1 MFNYSVNQSI
11 IQQPTVTIE
20 FKSLP
25 YVCASGIYDATVNDL
40 ILGEL
45 TVNGVTKPIL
55 RLGLICAVGDKLGQL
70 SLNLET
76 DINDKRFK
84 DTQDFAIVTGMVDP
98 QGKMLFREEVVQL
111 KTPLSNGRTSITTFP
126 DFEGKKI
133 KVAVRRSARTNT
145 KGVPYMNASAYLNI
159 NGQTAF
165 EMLHGQPP
173 KWVIDN
179 AVNFA
184 SECDPLMEGAK
195 QEQQE
200 YNYTTTQQGN
210 ASQQDN
216 PYAQPSSQAQNI
228 YGMQQA
234 QGYSSQ
240 QNTYT
245 PQPQQPSSQAQNI
258 YGMQQGQQ
266 PDYSALGAPQ
276 TKQDEIPF

>member
-1 MFNYSVNQSI
+1 
-11 IQQPTVTIE
+11 
-20 FKSLP
+20 
-25 YVCASGIYDATVNDL
+25 
-40 ILGEL
+40 
-45 TVNGVTKPIL
+45 
-55 RLGLICAVGDKLGQL
+55 
-70 SLNLET
+70 
-76 DINDKRFK
+76 
-84 DTQDFAIVTGMVDP
+84 
-98 QGKMLFREEVVQL
+98 
-111 KTPLSNGRTSITTFP
+111 
-126 DFEGKKI
+126 
-133 KVAVRRSARTNT
+133 
-145 KGVPYMNASAYLNI
+145 
-159 NGQTAF
+159 
-165 EMLHGQPP
+165 MLHGQPP

-200 YNYTTTQQGN
+200 YNYATTQQGN

-240 QNTYT
+240 QNTYP